1 MTKAERHAV
10 LRNYAL
16 SGFIFGV
23 ATGAIRALTGAGV
36 PHAKGAWVFV
46 FVMTVVWC
54 ALVGLLIGVVVL
66 WREKRAD
73 AKRRRL
79 SKQLAKQDNAA
90 LRIRG

>member
-1 MTKAERHAV
+1 MTKTERRAA

-16 SGFIFGV
+16 SGLLFGV
-23 ATGAIRALTGAGV
+23 ATGAIRALTGTGV

-46 FVMTVVWC
+46 FVMTVAWC
-54 ALVGLLIGVVVL
+54 ALVGLLIGIVVL

-79 SKQLAKQDNAA
+79 GKHLTNQDASP
-90 LRIRG
+90 L